1 MTLWVRVL
9 RPEAPQLATV
19 CLRSIP
25 TAGGAL
31 HRPCARSAGR
41 AACGSHRA
49 ARTEHYEQLCAAAHR
64 PTTTMRE
71 GQQAGLGASP
81 ATLHTGHCFA
91 YGYGIAPARTA
102 AL

>member
-1 MTLWVRVL
+1 
-9 RPEAPQLATV
+9 
-19 CLRSIP
+19 
-25 TAGGAL
+25 
-31 HRPCARSAGR
+31 
-41 AACGSHRA
+41 
-49 ARTEHYEQLCAAAHR
+49 
-64 PTTTMRE
+64 MRE